1 MLNLISISKF
11 ITTLTLIHLAFA
23 PKLFS
28 EDNDV
33 YKQLNLFGEVYE
45 RVRTEYVE
53 KVSDKD
59 LIEAA
64 INGMLQS
71 LDPHSSYLNADN
83 FTEMKIQT
91 KGEFGGLGIEVTM
104 ENGLVKVVS
113 PIDDTPAAKAGLQS
127 GDYISHIDEEP
138 VMGLTLSEAVDKM
151 RGPVNTNLKITIIRE
166 GKEAFDLNLK
176 RAIIKVTSIKAKK
189 EQDVAYIRITSFT
202 QKTFKN
208 LVKEYNKLNLEMKG
222 DLKGLVLDLRNNPG
236 GLLDQAVS
244 VSDAFLERGE
254 IVSTRG
260 RDNKGEQRYNA
271 SKGDI
276 TNGLPIVVL
285 INGGSASASE
295 IVAGALQD
303 HKRGILMGTQTFGKG
318 SVQTIIPVTSKGA
331 VRLTTARYFT
341 PSGSSIQ
348 AKGISPDIYV
358 PQSKLEIL
366 ENNNSRREADLRGAL
381 DNENNQENNNDNIDS
396 KDEENTVK
404 DYQLN
409 RAIELI
415 RSINVY
421 ENIKKAS

>member
-1 MLNLISISKF
+1 MFNLISISKI
-11 ITTLTLIHLAFA
+11 ITNLTLIYLAFA

-45 RVRTEYVE
+45 RVRNEYVE
-53 KVSDKD
+53 KVSDKE

-71 LDPHSSYLNADN
+71 LDPHSSYLNADS

-151 RGPVNTNLKITIIRE
+151 RGPINTNLKITIIRE

-222 DLKGLVLDLRNNPG
+222 NLKGLVLDLRNNPG

-381 DNENNQENNNDNIDS
+381 DSENDQGNKKDNIGS
-396 KDEENTVK
+396 NDEENTVN

>member
-1 MLNLISISKF
+1 M
-11 ITTLTLIHLAFA
+11 
-23 PKLFS
+23 
-28 EDNDV
+28 
-33 YKQLNLFGEVYE
+33 
-45 RVRTEYVE
+45 E

-71 LDPHSSYLNADN
+71 LDPHSSYLNADS

-104 ENGLVKVVS
+104 ENGLVKIVS

-138 VMGLTLSEAVDKM
+138 IMGLTLSEAVDKM
-151 RGPVNTNLKITIIRE
+151 RGPINTELKITIIRE
-166 GKEAFDLNLK
+166 GQEAFDLNLK

-189 EQDVAYIRITSFT
+189 EEDVAYIRITSFT

-208 LVKEYNKLNLEMKG
+208 LKKEYNKLSLEMK
-222 DLKGLVLDLRNNPG
+222 DNLKGLVLDLRNNPG

-244 VSDAFLERGE
+244 VSNAFLERGE

-341 PSGSSIQ
+341 PSGNSIQ

-366 ENNNSRREADLRGAL
+366 ENNNSRRESDLRGAL
-381 DNENNQENNNDNIDS
+381 DNENTQEKNKNGSNDED
-396 KDEENTVK
+396 NTFN

>member
-1 MLNLISISKF
+1 MLNLINISK
-11 ITTLTLIHLAFA
+11 IVTTLTLIYLAII

-28 EDNDV
+28 DDSDV

-45 RVRTEYVE
+45 RVRSEYVE

-71 LDPHSSYLNADN
+71 LDPHSSYLNADS

-151 RGPVNTNLKITIIRE
+151 RGPINTNLKITILRE

>member
-1 MLNLISISKF
+1 MLNFIRISKI
-11 ITTLTLIHLAFA
+11 ITTLTLIYLAII

-28 EDNDV
+28 DDSDV

-45 RVRTEYVE
+45 RVRSEYVE

-71 LDPHSSYLNADN
+71 LDPHSSYLNADS

-104 ENGLVKVVS
+104 ENGLVKIVS

-138 VMGLTLSEAVDKM
+138 IMGLTLSEAVDKM
-151 RGPVNTNLKITIIRE
+151 RGPINTELKITIIRE
-166 GKEAFDLNLK
+166 GQEAFDLNLK

-189 EQDVAYIRITSFT
+189 EEDVAYIRITSFT

-208 LVKEYNKLNLEMKG
+208 LKKEYNKLSLEMK
-222 DLKGLVLDLRNNPG
+222 DNLKGLVLDLRNNPG

-244 VSDAFLERGE
+244 VSNAFLERGE

-341 PSGSSIQ
+341 PSGNSIQ

-366 ENNNSRREADLRGAL
+366 ENNNSRRESDLRGAL
-381 DNENNQENNNDNIDS
+381 DNENTQEKNKNGSNDED
-396 KDEENTVK
+396 NTFN

>member
-1 MLNLISISKF
+1 MLNFINISK
-11 ITTLTLIHLAFA
+11 IVTTLTLIYLATT

-28 EDNDV
+28 DDSDV

-45 RVRTEYVE
+45 RVRSEYVE
-53 KVSDKD
+53 KVSDKE

-71 LDPHSSYLNADN
+71 LDPHSSYLNADS

-127 GDYISHIDEEP
+127 GDYISHIDEEA

-151 RGPVNTNLKITIIRE
+151 RGPINTQLKITVIRE
-166 GKEAFDLNLK
+166 GQDAFDLNLK

-189 EQDVAYIRITSFT
+189 ENDVAYIRITSFT

-208 LVKEYNKLNLEMKG
+208 LVKEYSKLSLEMREN
-222 DLKGLVLDLRNNPG
+222 LKGLVLDLRNNPG

-381 DNENNQENNNDNIDS
+381 DNESKQENNKNGSNDEDS
-396 KDEENTVK
+396 TIN

>member
-1 MLNLISISKF
+1 MLNLINISK
-11 ITTLTLIHLAFA
+11 IVTTLTLIYLAII

-28 EDNDV
+28 DDSDV

-45 RVRTEYVE
+45 RVRSEYVE

-71 LDPHSSYLNADN
+71 LDPHSSYLNADS

-127 GDYISHIDEEP
+127 GDYISHIDEEA

-151 RGPVNTNLKITIIRE
+151 RGPINTELKITVIRE
-166 GKEAFDLNLK
+166 GQEAFDLNLK

-189 EQDVAYIRITSFT
+189 EEDVAYIRITSFT

-208 LVKEYNKLNLEMKG
+208 LVKEYNKLSLEMK
-222 DLKGLVLDLRNNPG
+222 DNLKGLVLDLRNNPG

-341 PSGSSIQ
+341 PSGNSIQ

-381 DNENNQENNNDNIDS
+381 DSENKQENNKNSSNDED
-396 KDEENTVK
+396 NTVN

>member
-1 MLNLISISKF
+1 MLNLINISK
-11 ITTLTLIHLAFA
+11 ILTTLTLIYLATT

-28 EDNDV
+28 DDSDV

-45 RVRTEYVE
+45 RVRSEYVE

-71 LDPHSSYLNADN
+71 LDPHSSYLNADS

-127 GDYISHIDEEP
+127 GDYISHIDDEA

-151 RGPVNTNLKITIIRE
+151 RGPINTELKITVIRE
-166 GKEAFDLNLK
+166 GQEAFDLNLK

-189 EQDVAYIRITSFT
+189 EEDVAYIRITSFT

-208 LVKEYNKLNLEMKG
+208 LVKEYNKLSLEMK
-222 DLKGLVLDLRNNPG
+222 DNLKGLVLDLRNNPG

-341 PSGSSIQ
+341 PSGNSIQ

-381 DNENNQENNNDNIDS
+381 DNENNQGKNKDNINSND
-396 KDEENTVK
+396 KENTVN

>member
-1 MLNLISISKF
+1 MLNYINISK
-11 ITTLTLIHLAFA
+11 IVSTLTLIYLAIT

-28 EDNDV
+28 DDSDV

-45 RVRTEYVE
+45 RVRGEYVE

-71 LDPHSSYLNADN
+71 LDPHSSYLNADS

-127 GDYISHIDEEP
+127 GDYISHIDEEA

-151 RGPVNTNLKITIIRE
+151 RGPINTELKITVIRE
-166 GKEAFDLNLK
+166 GQEAFDLSLK

-189 EQDVAYIRITSFT
+189 EEDVAYIRITSFT

-208 LVKEYNKLNLEMKG
+208 LVKEYNKLSLDMK
-222 DLKGLVLDLRNNPG
+222 DNLKGLVLDLRNNPG

-276 TNGLPIVVL
+276 TKGLPIVVL

-341 PSGSSIQ
+341 PSGNSIQ

-358 PQSKLEIL
+358 PQSRLEVL

-381 DNENNQENNNDNIDS
+381 DSENKQENNKNSNNNEDNPV
-396 KDEENTVK
+396 N

>member
-1 MLNLISISKF
+1 MLNLINISK
-11 ITTLTLIHLAFA
+11 ILTTLTIIYFTFT

-28 EDNDV
+28 DDSDV

-45 RVRTEYVE
+45 RVRSEYVE

-71 LDPHSSYLNADN
+71 LDPHSSYLNADS

-127 GDYISHIDEEP
+127 GDYISHIDEEA

-151 RGPVNTNLKITIIRE
+151 RGPVNTELKITIIRE
-166 GKEAFDLNLK
+166 GQDAFDLSLK

-189 EQDVAYIRITSFT
+189 ENDVAYIRITSFT

-208 LVKEYNKLNLEMKG
+208 LVKEYNKLSLEMKEN
-222 DLKGLVLDLRNNPG
+222 LKGLVLDLRNNPG

-276 TNGLPIVVL
+276 TNGLPIVIL

-341 PSGSSIQ
+341 PSGNSIQ
-348 AKGISPDIYV
+348 AKGIRPDIYV

-381 DNENNQENNNDNIDS
+381 DSEDKQESDKNSSNDED
-396 KDEENTVK
+396 NTVN

>member
-1 MLNLISISKF
+1 MLHLIHISKI
-11 ITTLTLIHLAFA
+11 ITTLTLIYLTFV

-45 RVRTEYVE
+45 RVRSEYVE

-71 LDPHSSYLNADN
+71 LDPHSSYLNADS

-91 KGEFGGLGIEVTM
+91 KGEFCGLGIEVTM

-151 RGPVNTNLKITIIRE
+151 RGPINTNLKITIIRE

-208 LVKEYNKLNLEMKG
+208 LVKEYNKLNSEMKG
-222 DLKGLVLDLRNNPG
+222 NLKGLVLDLRNNPG

-341 PSGSSIQ
+341 PSGNSIQ

-381 DNENNQENNNDNIDS
+381 DNENNQENNKDNIGS
-396 KDEENTVK
+396 NDEENTVN

>member
-1 MLNLISISKF
+1 MLNLINISK
-11 ITTLTLIHLAFA
+11 IVTTLTLIYLAIT

-28 EDNDV
+28 DDSDV

-45 RVRTEYVE
+45 RVRSEYVE

-71 LDPHSSYLNADN
+71 LDPHSSYLNADS

-127 GDYISHIDEEP
+127 GDYISHINEEA

-151 RGPVNTNLKITIIRE
+151 RGPVNTQLKITVIRE
-166 GKEAFDLNLK
+166 GQDAFDLNLK

-189 EQDVAYIRITSFT
+189 ENDVAYIRITSFT

-208 LVKEYNKLNLEMKG
+208 LVKEYNKLSLEMREN
-222 DLKGLVLDLRNNPG
+222 LKGLVLDLRNNPG

-341 PSGSSIQ
+341 PSGNSIQ

-381 DNENNQENNNDNIDS
+381 DSENKEESDKNGSNDED
-396 KDEENTVK
+396 KTVN